1 MEPGKDGTKWL
12 AIQFQDQQVNNS
24 TPTDDDQEGAA
35 AKCFLGFSDFGLQVT
50 LWFVLCFSGSKYV
63 IFVCNNV
70 LQSPFLLIVCG

>member
-12 AIQFQDQQVNNS
+12 AIQFQNEQVNNS

-35 AKCFLGFSDFGLQVT
+35 AKCFLGFSDFVLQVT